1 MRVTA
6 TKEKSEAIVQAIE
19 ATLQGARSLTID
31 LNALV
36 SGPKRPEAGA
46 KNHVEAAY
54 TESLINELAQ
64 LTETHITRLPN
75 NHVSC
80 MKCKQDISSTDR
92 D

>member
-6 TKEKSEAIVQAIE
+6 KKEKSEAIVQVIG
-19 ATLQGARSLTID
+19 ATLQGVHSLTID

-36 SGPKRPEAGA
+36 PGPKRPEAGA
-46 KNHVEAAY
+46 KNHVEATY

-64 LTETHITRLPN
+64 LTETHITWLPN

-80 MKCKQDISSTDR
+80 TKCKQDISSTDR
-92 D
+92 H